1 MCGLKYHVTG
11 ATNGSFP
18 PNICSSGKC
27 LLARRCERNDMSLEG
42 KCCWEKGNSGFRIA
56 DMFYLSETFSPA
68 HPISSLPPPPPVSQ
82 VAGCRCTLLVGNSS
96 VSLAGPGGVR
106 NKYIFFQQSPKMLK
120 MTSESFIHTS
130 LLF

>member
-56 DMFYLSETFSPA
+56 DMFYLSETFPPAHLISSPA
-68 HPISSLPPPPPVSQ
+68 PQVSQ
-82 VAGCRCTLLVGNSS
+82 VVGCRCTLLVGNSS
-96 VSLAGPGGVR
+96 VSLAGGSEEQIR
-106 NKYIFFQQSPKMLK
+106 FFQQSSKMLK
-120 MTSESFIHTS
+120 MATESFIHTL